1 MARVKSKPTL
11 DDIAAHSGVS
21 AATVS
26 RILNRSGSVS
36 KTLVE
41 KVKTSLREL
50 GVERAKT
57 GFIALVFGGPEDAA
71 FMGVCLEA
79 EKLGYAVI
87 PLHVGSG
94 KETTGKSLQLLKM
107 VDFDALIVLKDRMN
121 PVELRGRYQIDQMPI
136 VMLSQRVEVPDVHCI
151 DTDRASGM
159 YKAVKYLISL
169 GHKQIAYISAP
180 LESETAKARKRGIE
194 KAVAEAGLHES
205 SFIFRQGESSI
216 ENGFQM
222 AGTLLNE
229 PPSEK
234 PTAIVAFNDLVAI
247 GCLHALNT
255 YGVKVPEDISVVGF
269 DDIYVT
275 PYTNP
280 ALTTVHQPKEKMG
293 RLAVTKIDNILS
305 GKDLDKGGLTLME
318 CPLIVRE
325 STGPA
330 AKLV

>member
-1 MARVKSKPTL
+1 MASAKSKPTL

-41 KVKTSLREL
+41 KVKKSLKEL
-50 GVERAKT
+50 GIERAKT
-57 GFIALVFGGPEDAA
+57 GFIALVFGGLEDSALD
-71 FMGVCLEA
+71 GVYLEA
-79 EKLGYAVI
+79 EKLGYSVI
-87 PLHVGSG
+87 PLHVGNT
-94 KETTGKSLQLLKM
+94 EEITGRNLQLLKM
-107 VDFDALIVLKDRMN
+107 IDFDAIIILKDRMN
-121 PVELRGRYQIDQMPI
+121 PQDLREQYQIDGMPI
-136 VMLSQRVEVPDVHCI
+136 IMLSQRVDVHDVYCI
-151 DTDRASGM
+151 DTDRANGM

-169 GHKQIAYISAP
+169 GHKRIAYISAP

-194 KAVAEAGLHES
+194 KAVEEAGLHES
-205 SFIFRQGESSI
+205 WLTFRQGASSI

-229 PPSEK
+229 PSSEK

-269 DDIYVT
+269 DDIYIT

-305 GKDLDKGGLTLME
+305 GRDLDKGGITLME

-330 AKLV
+330 AAST